1 MTKLDR
7 AARAAPALEQLA
19 SERPASE
26 QPASGEIEA

>member
-7 AARAAPALEQLA
+7 AARAAPASVQLA